1 VVLRA
6 CRAAAGVAY
15 AALNDALKHEG
26 FVIYAELGNLRLR
39 A

>member
-6 CRAAAGVAY
+6 CRPAAGVAY
-15 AALNDALKHEG
+15 AALNDASKAEG
-26 FVIYAELGNLRLR
+26 FVIYAELGKLRLR